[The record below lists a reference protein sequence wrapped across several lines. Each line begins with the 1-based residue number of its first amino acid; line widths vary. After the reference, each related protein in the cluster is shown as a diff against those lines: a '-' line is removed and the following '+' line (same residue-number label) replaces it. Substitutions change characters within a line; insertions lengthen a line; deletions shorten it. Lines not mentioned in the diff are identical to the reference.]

1 MRTQSRQSGFRHRRL
16 PEGPHLRCQRSLRPL
31 HARPRLHDQ
40 SHPVRERRRARPRRS
55 TLPADARHQP
65 RYGRSRHG
73 QKEHRQHPA
82 IPQAVKVG
90 QASRPVAFFRRPPS
104 PPPLPAIIFLMRKVT
119 LPILILL
126 FVLQARPANNFAL
139 TIDNI
144 MRGPALYGYE
154 PTAVRWTWDGARLIF
169 QWKQNTE
176 KEIAPMDT
184 YTVNRDGSGLRKL
197 TDEEIKQLPPAQGD
211 TTKDKRLM
219 AYSSAGD
226 LYTLDNTTGKVT
238 QLTKTTDTETNP
250 RFTQDGKRISF
261 TRNGNL
267 YMMSLDSG
275 LLVQLT
281 DIRAANAPATSAA
294 PAAGG
299 GGGGRGQIGKAP
311 WRERA

>member
-1 MRTQSRQSGFRHRRL
+1 MRT
-16 PEGPHLRCQRSLRPL
+16 
-31 HARPRLHDQ
+31 
-40 SHPVRERRRARPRRS
+40 V
-55 TLPADARHQP
+55 TLPAL
-65 RYGRSRHG
+65 
-73 QKEHRQHPA
+73 
-82 IPQAVKVG
+82 VV
-90 QASRPVAFFRRPPS
+90 
-104 PPPLPAIIFLMRKVT
+104 
-119 LPILILL
+119 L

-144 MRGPALYGYE
+144 MRGPALVGYE
-154 PTAVRWTWDGARLIF
+154 PTGVRWSPDGSRILF
-169 QWKQNTE
+169 QWKQNTD

-184 YTVNRDGSGLRKL
+184 Y
-197 TDEEIKQLPPAQGD
+197 

-294 PAAGG
+294 PAAGV
-299 GGGGRGQIGKAP
+299 GGGRGFG
-311 WRERA
+311 